1 MAVGKLMSAR
11 YEIEAMVVGA
21 LKPLEN
27 ELGVPVLAGRTTG
40 ERPGSFIV
48 VRSEEEN
55 FVIPNARAGFVE
67 VDVVSVAQ
75 LDDEGEVEASKTRI
89 ERIGLYFGT
98 AEVMED
104 MREAGTAE
112 MTTWPSFAVM
122 RGTSTVRK
130 DRSVGDVLRVSFGV
144 QRM

>member
-1 MAVGKLMSAR
+1 
-11 YEIEAMVVGA
+11 
-21 LKPLEN
+21 
-27 ELGVPVLAGRTTG
+27 
-40 ERPGSFIV
+40 
-48 VRSEEEN
+48 
-55 FVIPNARAGFVE
+55 
-67 VDVVSVAQ
+67 VSQ
-75 LDDEGEVEASKTRI
+75 LDDAGELAASKARI

-112 MTTWPSFAVM
+112 MTTWPSFALM
-122 RGTSTVRK
+122 RGTSTLRK